1 MKLSVILAIVTL
13 LLAACGSEN
22 AAVDNQA
29 AVSDTDLSGNR
40 GEVLSAIQVPG
51 YTYIEV
57 RTDGRILWLAGNP
70 VEVAE
75 GEIITWDPAMVMQDF
90 QSNALNRTFDEV
102 VFISAVRQGAGAAPT
117 VAQLQPEPNS
127 GTVRSTENAGG
138 YTYIELETDAGDIV
152 WLAAPQTEVAVA
164 DRVAW
169 QAGSIMVNFES
180 RSLGKTFPEILF
192 VGGVSIGE

>member
-1 MKLSVILAIVTL
+1 MKRSVILAIVTL
-13 LLAACGSEN
+13 LLAACGSEDATVDN
-22 AAVDNQA
+22 EAAVA
-29 AVSDTDLSGNR
+29 DTELSGNR
-40 GEVLSAIQVPG
+40 GEVLSSIQVPG

-70 VEVAE
+70 VEVAD
-75 GEIITWDPAMVMQDF
+75 GEIIAWDPAMVMQDF

-102 VFISAVRQGAGAAPT
+102 VFISAVHQGTDVAPT
-117 VAQLQPEPNS
+117 VTQSEPEANS
-127 GTVRSTENAGG
+127 GTVRSTEDAAG

-152 WLAAPQTEVAVA
+152 WLAVPQTEVAVA

-169 QAGSIMVNFES
+169 QGGSVMMNFES

-192 VGGVSIGE
+192 VDGVSIDE

>member
-1 MKLSVILAIVTL
+1 MKSSVILTIVTL
-13 LLAACGSEN
+13 LLAACGSDN
-22 AAVDNQA
+22 APVDNKA
-29 AVSDTDLSGNR
+29 AISDTELSGNR
-40 GEVLSAIQVPG
+40 GEVLSSIQVPS

-70 VEVAE
+70 VEVE
-75 GEIITWDPAMVMQDF
+75 DGEIIAWDPSIVMQDF
-90 QSNALNRTFDEV
+90 QSNTLNRTFDELLFV
-102 VFISAVRQGAGAAPT
+102 SAVHQGTDAAPT
-117 VAQLQPEPNS
+117 VTELKPEPDI

-164 DRVAW
+164 DRVTW
-169 QAGSIMVNFES
+169 QGGSIMVNFES

-192 VGGVSIGE
+192 VGGVSIEE